1 MSHGYARRR
10 LLAFSQRDGP
20 TAKQQLMVEP
30 RVPHQNPLDGRLGRT
45 AAGSTHKENIM
56 KKSTCLA
63 GALALGL
70 ILPAAGLGASLI
82 AAWGA
87 NAQNVG
93 SGQTGGSVAF
103 VRDTGN
109 AGQFEV
115 QSSRLA
121 LERSQHVGVRGYAG
135 QAVKD
140 ADEMINRVKFFNNA
154 NVGAAMPD
162 GLNAD
167 QRAMLVRLAV
177 LNGSDFD
184 REYMRSQIEVGEL
197 LKKTFTDY
205 GANGESPT
213 LRVYAAKAVT
223 GYEAQI
229 LQARAIAGS
238 F

>member
-1 MSHGYARRR
+1 
-10 LLAFSQRDGP
+10 
-20 TAKQQLMVEP
+20 
-30 RVPHQNPLDGRLGRT
+30 
-45 AAGSTHKENIM
+45 M

-70 ILPAAGLGASLI
+70 ILPTAGLGTSLVAAS
-82 AAWGA
+82 GA

-103 VRDTGN
+103 VRDSGN
-109 AGQFEV
+109 AGRFEV
-115 QSSRLA
+115 QSGRLA

-135 QAVKD
+135 QSVKD
-140 ADEMINRVKFFNNA
+140 ADEMINRVKSINNA
-154 NVGAAMPD
+154 NVGAAMPE
-162 GLNAD
+162 GLNTD
-167 QRAMLVRLAV
+167 QQALLVRLTG
-177 LNGSDFD
+177 LSGSDFD

-238 F
+238 L

>member
-1 MSHGYARRR
+1 
-10 LLAFSQRDGP
+10 
-20 TAKQQLMVEP
+20 MVEALVHSP
-30 RVPHQNPLDGRLGRT
+30 QSLERPALPGRSGQPP
-45 AAGSTHKENIM
+45 KENTM
-56 KKSTCLA
+56 KKSTGLA

-70 ILPAAGLGASLI
+70 ILPAAGLGTSLV
-82 AAWGA
+82 AVSGA

-109 AGQFEV
+109 AGRFEV

-140 ADEMINRVKFFNNA
+140 ADEMVNRVKFINNA
-154 NVGAAMPD
+154 NVGAAMPE
-162 GLNAD
+162 GVSTD
-167 QRAMLVRLAV
+167 QQARLVQ
-177 LNGSDFD
+177 LNGLSGPDFD

-197 LKKTFTDY
+197 LRQTFTDY

-213 LRVYAAKAVT
+213 LRVYAAAAVT
-223 GYEAQI
+223 GYEAQL

-238 F
+238 L

>member
-1 MSHGYARRR
+1 
-10 LLAFSQRDGP
+10 
-20 TAKQQLMVEP
+20 
-30 RVPHQNPLDGRLGRT
+30 
-45 AAGSTHKENIM
+45 M

-70 ILPAAGLGASLI
+70 ILPAAGLGASLV
-82 AAWGA
+82 APSAA

-109 AGQFEV
+109 AGRFEV

-135 QAVKD
+135 QALKD
-140 ADEMINRVKFFNNA
+140 ADEMINRVKFINNA
-154 NVGAAMPD
+154 NVGAAMPE

-167 QRAMLVRLAV
+167 QQALLVRLTG
-177 LNGSDFD
+177 LSGGDFD
-184 REYMRSQIEVGEL
+184 REYMRSQIDVGEL

-213 LRVYAAKAVT
+213 MRVYAAKAVT
-223 GYEAQI
+223 GYDAQI

-238 F
+238 L

>member
-1 MSHGYARRR
+1 
-10 LLAFSQRDGP
+10 
-20 TAKQQLMVEP
+20 
-30 RVPHQNPLDGRLGRT
+30 
-45 AAGSTHKENIM
+45 M

-70 ILPAAGLGASLI
+70 VLPAAGLGTSLVAAS
-82 AAWGA
+82 GA

-103 VRDTGN
+103 VRDSGN
-109 AGQFEV
+109 AGRFEV
-115 QSSRLA
+115 QSGRLA

-135 QAVKD
+135 QTVKD
-140 ADEMINRVKFFNNA
+140 ADEMINRVKFINNA

-162 GLNAD
+162 GLSTD
-167 QRAMLVRLAV
+167 QQARLIQ
-177 LNGSDFD
+177 LNGLSGPDFD
-184 REYMRSQIEVGEL
+184 REYMRSQIEVGEF

-223 GYEAQI
+223 GYDAQI

-238 F
+238 L

>member
-1 MSHGYARRR
+1 
-10 LLAFSQRDGP
+10 
-20 TAKQQLMVEP
+20 
-30 RVPHQNPLDGRLGRT
+30 
-45 AAGSTHKENIM
+45 M

-70 ILPAAGLGASLI
+70 VLPAAVLGTSLVAAS
-82 AAWGA
+82 GA
-87 NAQNVG
+87 NAQNVAA
-93 SGQTGGSVAF
+93 GQAGGSVAF
-103 VRDTGN
+103 VHDTAN
-109 AGQFEV
+109 AGQFEIR
-115 QSSRLA
+115 SGRLA

-135 QAVKD
+135 QTVKN
-140 ADEMINRVKFFNNA
+140 ADEMINRVKFINNA

-162 GLNAD
+162 SLNAD

-213 LRVYAAKAVT
+213 MRVYAAKAVT

-229 LQARAIAGS
+229 LQARTIAGS
-238 F
+238 L

>member
-1 MSHGYARRR
+1 MHRKS
-10 LLAFSQRDGP
+10 P
-20 TAKQQLMVEP
+20 
-30 RVPHQNPLDGRLGRT
+30 DGRYGR
-45 AAGSTHKENIM
+45 AAAASPQKETIM

-82 AAWGA
+82 AASGA

-103 VRDTGN
+103 VRDSGN
-109 AGQFEV
+109 AGRFEV
-115 QSSRLA
+115 QSGRLA

-135 QAVKD
+135 QSVKD
-140 ADEMINRVKFFNNA
+140 ADEMVNRVKSINNA
-154 NVGAAMPD
+154 NVGAAMPEGVNTD
-162 GLNAD
+162 QQARLVQLSGLS
-167 QRAMLVRLAV
+167 
-177 LNGSDFD
+177 GPDFD

-197 LKKTFTDY
+197 LKQTFTDY

-238 F
+238 L